1 MLQQVWRYRISEKNQ
16 RLCIYCKDQVIQV
29 FRNKQEVDKAVR
41 EMDGESFQ
49 GNRLRVEV
57 AGRPQRKKGP
67 QPNDEC
73 RYCRRLG
80 HWYFFIVT

>member
-1 MLQQVWRYRISEKNQ
+1 
-16 RLCIYCKDQVIQV
+16 
-29 FRNKQEVDKAVR
+29 
-41 EMDGESFQ
+41 MDGESFQ